1 MGQASAAPRD
11 MDKHERWIRPIRE
24 ILLPLAV
31 LLAFA
36 ACMRLVRAA
45 LSPAVQAR
53 SWQSV
58 KPAAP
63 RQDPHYRVLME
74 NAEIRVFEVALP
86 PATES
91 FVWHE
96 NNFLIVTPTAS
107 NIIMWKGN
115 EAPVLHSLVPGGEIR
130 FFLGNSAQ
138 GLRNDSR
145 TEYRSITVEFLDPL
159 VTNYGYRHESGNW
172 DYGPSIAPSPV
183 DPEGHF
189 VNSLDLQ
196 KAVANDVQLLPG
208 ESLPTTKRASLI
220 IAVTPLQLS
229 LGAGKKVSLKPGEVL
244 WRETGETALTNPG
257 PGRERFA
264 MVEFRLPTEK
274 Y

>member
-1 MGQASAAPRD
+1 
-11 MDKHERWIRPIRE
+11 MDKHERLVRPIRE
-24 ILLPLAV
+24 ILLPLAILV
-31 LLAFA
+31 AFA
-36 ACMRLVRAA
+36 ACVGLVRSAFF
-45 LSPAVQAR
+45 PIVHAR

-58 KPAAP
+58 KPADIT
-63 RQDPHYRVLME
+63 QDRHYRVLME

-86 PATES
+86 PGSES

-107 NIIMWKGN
+107 DIIMWKAN
-115 EAPVLHSLVPGGEIR
+115 EAPVLHSLVSAGEIR

-138 GLRNDSR
+138 GLRNDAK
-145 TEYRSITVEFLDPL
+145 TEYRSITVEFLDPH

-189 VNSLDLQ
+189 VNSLDLA
-196 KAVANDVQLLPG
+196 KAVASDVQLLPG
-208 ESLPTTKRASLI
+208 ESLPATRRASLV
-220 IAVTPLQLS
+220 IAVTPLQLAD
-229 LGAGKKVSLKPGEVL
+229 GAGKTISLKPGEVA
-244 WRETGETALTNPG
+244 WREMGEAVLTNTG
-257 PGRERFA
+257 RGRERFA
-264 MVEFRLPTEK
+264 VVEFRLPTEN